1 MIIDSGS
8 GALLGYEKV
17 LTETASML
25 NVTIPAV
32 ITYRSYLVA
41 EYAAMPR

>member
-1 MIIDSGS
+1 
-8 GALLGYEKV
+8 V
-17 LTETASML
+17 LTTTAGKL

-32 ITYRSYLVA
+32 ITYRSYLTA

>member
-1 MIIDSGS
+1 MEHRPERFAPSG
-8 GALLGYEKV
+8 GAVVEEVRGK
-17 LTETASML
+17 L

-32 ITYRSYLVA
+32 ITYRSYLTA